1 MVNAVAIVH
10 SKGIIHRDLKPCNFM
25 ICRGQM
31 KLIDFGIANT
41 ISAEATRYMTSSFIY
56 DSLYDS
62 FQFEHRY
69 GWNIKLY
76 VT

>member
-31 KLIDFGIANT
+31 KLIDFGIANS
-41 ISAEATRYMTSSFIY
+41 ISADATRYMNNY
-56 DSLYDS
+56 L
-62 FQFEHRY
+62 
-69 GWNIKLY
+69 
-76 VT
+76 

>member
-41 ISAEATRYMTSSFIY
+41 ISAEATRYKDDVIIYITHY
-56 DSLYDS
+56 DSYL
-62 FQFEHRY
+62 
-69 GWNIKLY
+69 
-76 VT
+76 